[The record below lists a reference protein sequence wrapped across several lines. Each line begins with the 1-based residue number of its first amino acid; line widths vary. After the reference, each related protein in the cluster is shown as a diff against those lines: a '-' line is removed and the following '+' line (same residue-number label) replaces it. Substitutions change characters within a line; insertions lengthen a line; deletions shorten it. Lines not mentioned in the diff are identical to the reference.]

1 MEKIKDNLC
10 MITHTNKYVFHI
22 VTMRGR
28 AKSNKITIKPKQAI
42 LLGLTI
48 QNHIDKGGMGKGAGK
63 MDLHI

>member
-1 MEKIKDNLC
+1 MEKRKDNLY
-10 MITHTNKYVFHI
+10 MITHTNKYMFHI

-28 AKSNKITIKPKQAI
+28 TKPKITLKPKQAI

-48 QNHIDKGGMGKGAGK
+48 QNHNDKGGVGKGAGK

>member
-1 MEKIKDNLC
+1 
-10 MITHTNKYVFHI
+10 
-22 VTMRGR
+22 MRGR

-48 QNHIDKGGMGKGAGK
+48 QNHTDKGGMGKGAGK